1 MAAAADTV
9 GGRWPRALLVAVV
22 VGAAGVG
29 ASNASAAT
37 TCDPADDAC
46 VVAPDSFQT
55 PAGLA
60 TVSTGP
66 GGLLTVHLEPTRSN
80 TWVIGLPSVLLRGSP
95 VMGCPGGCGRTTF
108 DTADGLVVIDTYVP
122 PADSANRVALPSLAI
137 ISLLPPGP
145 PCRVST
151 HGTTVTFTPLIPPGP
166 PA

>member
-1 MAAAADTV
+1 MAVGADAV

-22 VGAAGVG
+22 VAAAGVG
-29 ASNASAAT
+29 APRASAAT

-55 PAGLA
+55 PVGLA
-60 TVSTGP
+60 TVSAGP
-66 GGLLTVHLEPTRSN
+66 GGVLTVHLEPTRSN
-80 TWVIGLPSVLLRGSP
+80 VWVIGLPSVLLPGSP
-95 VMGCPGGCGRTTF
+95 VMGCPGGCSRTTF
-108 DTADGLVVIDTYVP
+108 DTANGRVVIDTYLP
-122 PADSANRVALPSLAI
+122 PAGSANRVALPSLAI

-151 HGTTVTFTPLIPPGP
+151 HGTTVAFTPLIPPGP